1 MGTIENIICEIK
13 TAQCILQSVLKILGN
28 ERLLV
33 SMEGR
38 EESEMGRQSG
48 AEASVLVFERQ
59 IW

>member
-38 EESEMGRQSG
+38 EESEMGR
-48 AEASVLVFERQ
+48 
-59 IW
+59 